1 MKIIKRTVKLL
12 YDNIIK
18 EKTLIFK
25 EVDKKTSEK
34 MMVENHYSHKWNKGL
49 FGKINI
55 GIFENDILLGI
66 ASFGYPMNPKSYKNI
81 SVDFVQENLLELNRL
96 WIDDTL
102 GKNAESILL
111 SVSWKILKSEY
122 PRVKAIQSFAD
133 GRLGCGTIY
142 KATNFKYYGYRES
155 LFFEN
160 IEDGLTYHKV
170 PMENTATPSGMI
182 KLNTLMIQG
191 KLKPFIVK
199 TYRYIMIL
207 NKNIKIDLI
216 EQPYPIYEKGVKYIS
231 NYEINKGLVIRSYIL
246 ANILCFEQQNI
257 LLDWILKNT
266 KVEDFEAQMN
276 NETVKKTAIAKN
288 KTYKLDYLLK
298 NYKKIYKKEI
308 KLNIKSY
315 NQTELF

>member
-34 MMVENHYSHKWNKGL
+34 MMIENHYSHKWHKGL

-155 LFFEN
+155 LFLEN
-160 IEDGLTYHKV
+160 IEDGLAYHKV
-170 PMENTATPSGMI
+170 PMENTAEPSGMI